1 MSEILSECLKTD
13 FEVFLNYTK
22 HHLAKVETAFYAG
35 DIAGVED
42 ARSKVNNNL
51 AHMERIITALK
62 SQKE

>member
-22 HHLAKVETAFYAG
+22 YHLAKVERAFYAG

-42 ARSKVNNNL
+42 ARSKANNNL